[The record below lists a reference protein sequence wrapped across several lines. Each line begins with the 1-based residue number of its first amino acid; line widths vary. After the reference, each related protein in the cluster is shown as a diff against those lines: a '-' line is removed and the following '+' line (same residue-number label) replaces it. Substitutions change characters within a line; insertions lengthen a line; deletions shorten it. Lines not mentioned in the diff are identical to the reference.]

1 MPMYA
6 ATIRLR
12 YSQPKL
18 NRSYHVPGRT
28 VGMWCVA
35 GVGFVGVVFAL
46 LVGFFPPTQ
55 LPVGSPALYV
65 GLVVAGTVVFTG
77 LPLLIGTL
85 KQSSWRATAGPLA
98 TPAPTTA

>member
-1 MPMYA
+1 
-6 ATIRLR
+6 
-12 YSQPKL
+12 
-18 NRSYHVPGRT
+18 
-28 VGMWCVA
+28 MWCIA
-35 GVGFVGVVFAL
+35 GVGFLGVAFSF

-85 KQSSWRATAGPLA
+85 KQSSWRVVTPHAVAAAKTA
-98 TPAPTTA
+98 